1 LHRAGID
8 VPISHDVPPIAPL
21 EGMFW
26 FRPAALMQVMAL
38 GVNDDEFQQGNAD
51 GTLYH
56 VILRSLPYF
65 AQAAGFLSG
74 HVVSSSAAANHITNL
89 SYLYRQNNLVLSG
102 ACGTTYIPVEINI
115 GLKRS
120 LKEYLK
126 KHLPAILVKYLSSMY
141 HRLRGR

>member
-1 LHRAGID
+1 
-8 VPISHDVPPIAPL
+8 
-21 EGMFW
+21 
-26 FRPAALMQVMAL
+26 MQVMAL